1 MRNHSLKPLIVFV
14 SLVLSAAAGSVYAQG
29 RGSARTDQTPIVEAV
44 GCLSQ
49 TGSDWILT
57 DATEAA
63 TVTTTFTTPEAV
75 KAAAEKPLGTQQYRL
90 LGTRPFSPD
99 PHKGHKMVVK
109 GLLIKGDSESRIN
122 VTSLQMLAE
131 TCAK

>member
-1 MRNHSLKPLIVFV
+1 MRKQSLKTSIVFV
-14 SLVLSAAAGSVYAQG
+14 SLVLSAAAISLYAQG
-29 RGSARTDQTPIVEAV
+29 RGAGGPDQTPIVEAV

-49 TGSDWILT
+49 MGSAWILT

-63 TVTTTFTTPEAV
+63 IATTTFTTPEAV

-90 LGTRPFSPD
+90 LGTTLFGPD
-99 PHKGHKMVVK
+99 RHKGHKMVVK
-109 GLLIKGDSESRIN
+109 GLLIKSGTESRIN
-122 VTSLQMLAE
+122 VTSFQMLAE

>member
-1 MRNHSLKPLIVFV
+1 MKSLIVFV

-29 RGSARTDQTPIVEAV
+29 RGSARPDQTPIVEAV

-49 TGSDWILT
+49 TASGWILT

-90 LGTRPFSPD
+90 LGTSPFGPD
-99 PHKGHKMVVK
+99 RHKGHKMAIK

>member
-1 MRNHSLKPLIVFV
+1 MKPLIVVV
-14 SLVLSAAAGSVYAQG
+14 SLVLSAASGSVYAQG
-29 RGSARTDQTPIVEAV
+29 RGSARPDQTPIVEAV

-49 TGSDWILT
+49 TGSGWILT

-63 TVTTTFTTPEAV
+63 TVTTTFTTAEAV

-90 LGTRPFSPD
+90 IGTSPFSPD
-99 PHKGHKMVVK
+99 RHKGHKMVVK
-109 GLLIKGDSESRIN
+109 GLLVKSESDSRIN
-122 VTSLQMLAE
+122 ITSFQMLAE

>member
-1 MRNHSLKPLIVFV
+1 LKLAIAFMW
-14 SLVLSAAAGSVYAQG
+14 LVMAAAAGTVHAQG
-29 RGSARTDQTPIVEAV
+29 RGLARPDQTPIVEAV

-63 TVTTTFTTPEAV
+63 TVTTTFTTPEAL
-75 KAAAEKPLGTQQYRL
+75 KAAAAKSLGTQRYRL
-90 LGTRPFSPD
+90 LGVGPFNPE
-99 PHKGHKMVVK
+99 PHKGHTVAAR
-109 GLLIKGDSESRIN
+109 GLLIKSSSDTRIN
-122 VTSLQMLAE
+122 VTSLQMLKE

>member
-1 MRNHSLKPLIVFV
+1 MRNHSLKLSLSFVF
-14 SLVLSAAAGSVYAQG
+14 LVLAAAAGTVYAQG
-29 RGSARTDQTPIVEAV
+29 RGSARPDQTPIVEAV

-49 TGSDWILT
+49 TGSGWILT

-63 TVTTTFTTPEAV
+63 TVTTTFTTAEAV
-75 KAAAEKPLGTQQYRL
+75 KAAADKPLGTLQYRL
-90 LGTRPFSPD
+90 LGTSLFSPD
-99 PHKGHKMVVK
+99 RHKGHKMAIK

>member
-1 MRNHSLKPLIVFV
+1 MRNHSLNPSTAFVFV
-14 SLVLSAAAGSVYAQG
+14 VLAGAAGSAYAQG
-29 RGSARTDQTPIVEAV
+29 RGSARPDQTPIVEAV

-49 TGSDWILT
+49 TGSNWILT

-90 LGTRPFSPD
+90 LGTSPFSPD
-99 PHKGHKMVVK
+99 RHKGHKMAIK